1 MKILCVINSLRPGGA
16 QRQLVNLGIGFK
28 EKGHEVSFLAYH
40 NVNFYTTELI
50 LSVLY
55 WNLIISNDF

>member
-28 EKGHEVSFLAYH
+28 EKGHEGGFHFKIVYA
-40 NVNFYTTELI
+40 
-50 LSVLY
+50 LS
-55 WNLIISNDF
+55 